1 MMFKKRDVQLSL
13 LEWFKRVETGLRRPC
28 KLWKGVPLSIRYCF
42 RRNSRDLLCYIELIE
57 LASIEFQRKV
67 PFKEEICLVLFV
79 FERLQAWLSQREVFY
94 KSNFSIYGGPEAVV
108 RLLFC
113 LRESHNERKSLKDTS
128 VDISCTQS
136 LEQAATDD
144 CEVSTSDLSSANFS
158 LAHLDNLRRVFEGL
172 ESVID
177 AFLGEYVIRYATLN
191 LYDSFKELETSALFL
206 LKMCC
211 LSIPGVVERL
221 SLRKDL
227 LIYLFTLTS
236 NKDRTSIYA
245 VGILDELLAVRR
257 ETFPLVEVPHLY
269 SLLCD
274 LSPAELAYVSRV
286 LALLVFEPMQCQISE
301 YPRIKSLTEYLA
313 SRTPSVINSM
323 KIVEENNSILLGCS
337 LLIRRL
343 IVVAACPFQHC
354 DISWSQECSSFVSTE
369 WLNSSLEKETDGEWR
384 QFLISLIEYH
394 LALKE
399 HMEHTSEDCSQDD
412 MYIDKASTRIDDLF
426 MHLSSRTRAV
436 FDIVGKNKRE
446 LLFVICS
453 LLSGERQVEAQD
465 IFFSEG
471 LFSALL
477 FLFSGMDWSSAP
489 PQSHSG
495 LHGPNCE
502 CNPKNAEKIQLLR
515 LLQNFVQR
523 EDDNR
528 KLKRQ
533 LLSSRERMAIRN
545 YSSRPPPRSTRRRRS
560 FLLSSE
566 GEQGFARD
574 SSSSSIHETFFL
586 SSSFFTSNDIGG
598 PLHRSYST
606 DTTSDV
612 CQTLANTFL
621 GQDGME
627 GAEDIGVGSRS
638 ISELVHIGRS
648 SSKYEIS
655 AYKGEGR
662 LILHDD
668 TDWDDAESV
677 VTDVEDNPS
686 VLSDEELPKEKGM
699 ISLLIDIFTNRVM
712 DSSCFVSLASCLES
726 FLEGATNAEQ
736 ALLARR
742 GLLHSLVLQ
751 IINHDGT
758 VFDCSNTLQASFD
771 LLSQL
776 CQFNRDIFFA
786 LNLELKSEEGEKAMR
801 FFRNLSRNLVDSNF
815 FLRSV
820 VLSLHRF
827 RMEDE
832 LAVSFSARSSGTAA
846 FAPYNFSNCVLLH
859 FVQKNR
865 VRLVH
870 DLIHAVRDGEVNQ
883 ENISCI
889 TTAILFFLISDVNM
903 ELDSFLT
910 KIRLWE
916 AAADPKSYRR
926 TMRNL
931 RGLVSFWYEYYAVR
945 SVAVL
950 HLERSSFI
958 PFSEWKRI
966 VDLLLEAL

>member
-1 MMFKKRDVQLSL
+1 MSSKKRDGKLSL
-13 LEWFKRVETGLRRPC
+13 LEWFKRVEIGLRRPC
-28 KLWKGVPLSIRYCF
+28 RLWKGVPLSVRYCF
-42 RRNSRDLLCYIELIE
+42 RRNSRDLLGYIELIE
-57 LASIEFQRKV
+57 LASVEFQRTV
-67 PFKEEICLVLFV
+67 PFKEEICLILFAL
-79 FERLQAWLSQREVFY
+79 ERLQAWISHSEVSY
-94 KSNFSIYGGPEAVV
+94 SSNFSVYGGPEAVV

-113 LRESHNERKSLKDTS
+113 LQQCFNQKKLPKDTS
-128 VDISCTQS
+128 VEFPFQQ
-136 LEQAATDD
+136 LREQAATSDS
-144 CEVSTSDLSSANFS
+144 EVGISDLSAANFS
-158 LAHLDNLRRVFEGL
+158 LAHLDNLRTVFEGMDGA
-172 ESVID
+172 ID
-177 AFLGEYVIRYATLN
+177 DFLGEYVIRYATLN
-191 LYDSFKELETSALFL
+191 LDESCKELETSALFL

-269 SLLCD
+269 ALLCN

-286 LALLVFEPMQCQISE
+286 LALLVFEPMQCQVSE
-301 YPRIKSLTEYLA
+301 YPRIKGLKEYLA
-313 SRTPSVINSM
+313 SRTPNVINSM
-323 KIVEENNSILLGCS
+323 KIVEENNSILLGCP

-343 IVVAACPFQHC
+343 IVVASCPFQHF
-354 DISWSQECSSFVSTE
+354 DISWSQECSSLVSTE
-369 WLNSSLEKETDGEWR
+369 WLNCSLEKETDIEWR

-394 LALKE
+394 IAWKEQFE
-399 HMEHTSEDCSQDD
+399 HMSEECSQED
-412 MYIDKASTRIDDLF
+412 MYIDKGSTRIDELF
-426 MHLSSRTRAV
+426 MRLSSKTRAV

-465 IFFSEG
+465 IFASEG

-489 PQSHSG
+489 PQSYSG

-502 CNPKNAEKIQLLR
+502 CNPKNAEKIQFLR
-515 LLQNFVQR
+515 LLQNFLQR

-533 LLSSRERMAIRN
+533 LLSTRERIAVRN
-545 YSSRPPPRSTRRRRS
+545 YASRPPQRSTRRRRS
-560 FLLSSE
+560 FVLSSE
-566 GEQGFARD
+566 GERGVARD

-586 SSSFFTSNDIGG
+586 SSSFFTSKDIGG
-598 PLHRSYST
+598 PLRRSCST

-621 GQDGME
+621 GQDGTE
-627 GAEDIGVGSRS
+627 GGEDAIAGSKS
-638 ISELVHIGRS
+638 INDLVHIGRS
-648 SSKYEIS
+648 CSKYEIS

-662 LILHDD
+662 LILHSDR
-668 TDWDDAESV
+668 DWDDTESL

-686 VLSDEELPKEKGM
+686 ILSDEELPKEKGM
-699 ISLLIDIFTNRVM
+699 ISLLIDIFTKHVV

-726 FLEGATNAEQ
+726 FLEGATDAEQ

-742 GLLHSLVLQ
+742 GLLRSLVNQ
-751 IINHDGT
+751 IISHDGT

-786 LNLELKSEEGEKAMR
+786 LNVELKTEDGEKSMR

-827 RMEDE
+827 RVEDE
-832 LAVSFSARSSGTAA
+832 LALASSIRSFSTTIS
-846 FAPYNFSNCVLLH
+846 APYNFSNCVLFH
-859 FVQKNR
+859 FIQKNR

-910 KIRLWE
+910 KLRLWE
-916 AAADPKSYRR
+916 AAADTKNYHR
-926 TMRNL
+926 TIRSL

-966 VDLLLEAL
+966 VELLLEVL